1 MIRSGRRGL
10 LAAGAAALMAGRAT
24 PGLAQAG
31 RLSTLDMPPQFLPL
45 KLDDTVAAGYRRDV
59 LVRWGDRVTY
69 DAAVWNPMAPTPAAA
84 ATQFGWDGR
93 ICGMVVPPTGTDG
106 VPRALLA
113 VVHPFVDPA
122 MAFAGGTDRP
132 AVAAMMQGA
141 SLLNIVRLNGR
152 WTVVDGGY
160 QSRRLTAA
168 TLCRITGPA
177 AEAMGGLV
185 QGLLGPMG
193 GCATPW
199 GTMLLAEG
207 DPSPWLTRLSRVDA
221 RFSDAARYGWVAELN
236 PLDPGAL
243 PMKRSALGR
252 FAHADAAATRS
263 RDGRAVIY
271 LPDAGGGGYLYR
283 FVSAGPSD
291 APDALDRGSLSV
303 ARMSA
308 GRLTWLPLPGALD
321 VLMNPAGAARAAGA
335 SGFERPSGI
344 TVDPGNGVVY
354 LACRGL
360 AGPPSQALGQ
370 RIGGGMGQVLEL
382 APDGGDPA
390 AGGAVANVLLMGGMP
405 DAHLARLAR
414 SWPASPAALS
424 IDGAG
429 RLWIG
434 SDHRGRGFEAPD
446 ALFGTDTAG
455 PGRGLAL
462 PIYAAPVGAAIGG
475 SAMTPDAATL
485 FAIVRTPGAT
495 PGASFAAPST
505 RWPAFDPALPP
516 RTTLI
521 ALSSISGAPVG
532 G

>member
-1 MIRSGRRGL
+1 MIRNGRRSL
-10 LAAGAAALMAGRAT
+10 LAAGAAALLAGKGGAAQ
-24 PGLAQAG
+24 AQAG

-45 KLDDTVAAGYRRDV
+45 KLDDTVASGYRRDV

-69 DAAVWNPMAPTPAAA
+69 DAAVWNPLAPNPAAA
-84 ATQFGWDGR
+84 ATQFGWDGC
-93 ICGMVVPPTGTDG
+93 ICGMVVQPMGSDG

-113 VVHPFVDPA
+113 VAHPTVDPA
-122 MAFAGGTDRP
+122 MAFPDGRDRP

-141 SLLNIVRLNGR
+141 SLLNIARLNGR

-168 TLCRITGPA
+168 SLCRMTGPA
-177 AEAMGGLV
+177 TEALGSLA
-185 QGLLGPMG
+185 QGILGPRG

-199 GTMLLAEG
+199 GTILLAEG
-207 DPSPWLTRLSRVDA
+207 DPTAWLARLSGLDA
-221 RFSDAARYGWVAELN
+221 RFSESGRFGWVAELN

-243 PMKRSALGR
+243 PMKRTALGR
-252 FAHADAAATRS
+252 FAHSGAAATRS
-263 RDGRAVIY
+263 RDGRAVVY
-271 LPDAGGGGYLYR
+271 LPDGGNLGYLYR
-283 FVSAGPSD
+283 FVSAGPAE
-291 APDALDRGSLSV
+291 APDAMDRGWLSV
-303 ARMSA
+303 ARLA
-308 GRLTWLPLPGALD
+308 PGRLTWLPLPPTPA
-321 VLMNPAGAARAAGA
+321 VLMNPAPAARAAGA
-335 SGFERPSGI
+335 SSFDGPRDV

-354 LACRGL
+354 LACRGM
-360 AGPPSQALGQ
+360 AGAPSPGLGP
-370 RIGGGMGQVLEL
+370 GGGMGRVLEL
-382 APDGGDPA
+382 APEGGDPA
-390 AGGAVANVLLMGGMP
+390 SGEAAVNVLLTGGMP

-414 SWPASPAALS
+414 SWPAAPTVLS
-424 IDGAG
+424 VDGAG

-434 SDHRGRGFEAPD
+434 SDHRGRGFEAPN
-446 ALFGTDTAG
+446 ALFGADTAG

-495 PGASFAAPST
+495 PGASFVAPAT
-505 RWPAFDPALPP
+505 RWPAFDPTLPP